1 MINFDPNKDGIG
13 LEQMNIDLREQL
25 EASFD
30 HMNNF
35 SEHMTSEDRRRLINV
50 EAKINLIANLLYQ
63 VLTDQVVQQK
73 DIDDLHTI
81 VLENDLGL

>member
-13 LEQMNIDLREQL
+13 LEQMNIDLRQQL

-35 SEHMTSEDRRRLINV
+35 SEHMTSEDRRRLISV

-81 VLENDLGL
+81 VLESELGL

>member
-35 SEHMTSEDRRRLINV
+35 SEHMTSEDRRRLINA

-73 DIDDLHTI
+73 DLDSLHMLI
-81 VLENDLGL
+81 LEDDLGL